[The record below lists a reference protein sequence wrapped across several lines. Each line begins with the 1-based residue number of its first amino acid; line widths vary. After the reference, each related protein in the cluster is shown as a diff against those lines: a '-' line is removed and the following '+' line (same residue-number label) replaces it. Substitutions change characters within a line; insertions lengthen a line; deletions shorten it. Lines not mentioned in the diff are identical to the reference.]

1 MRSHAAICNIVEKLK
16 NSGEEYGKLS
26 LVVLAGLKRAQETQN
41 NNRQRKA
48 EWAKINKSLLTLKNV

>member
-26 LVVLAGLKRAQETQN
+26 LVVLAGLKRDQKNQS

-48 EWAKINKSLLTLKNV
+48 QEAEINKSLLVLKNV